1 MSIEGSLSHLHHFRV
16 SVWMGKHDL
25 NLLGVEEYLFFKKK
39 KKKTLRKRSDK
50 PVLIVVIQLHRF
62 RVKFAKCAGDLLLS
76 LTNL

>member
-1 MSIEGSLSHLHHFRV
+1 
-16 SVWMGKHDL
+16 MGKHDL
-25 NLLGVEEYLFFKKK
+25 NLLGVEEYLFFLKK

>member
-39 KKKTLRKRSDK
+39 KKTLRKRSDK

-62 RVKFAKCAGDLLLS
+62 RVKFANIVAQGVH
-76 LTNL
+76 NL